1 MINGIIISRKVDGL
15 IFCEVY
21 YENNDKNFM
30 EVRNEAQKFLK
41 TTKKEKI
48 FHGNI
53 NFKTYVLYYKINEN
67 IVYLIIT
74 HNKYPIKLAF
84 CFLDEINKGFE
95 MEIKNQ
101 FSNQNGYKKLEE
113 IDKANYFSKFE
124 KYIKKKIEE
133 YLVKDNKIER
143 INKEI
148 SDVYEIMAKNL
159 NLIMDRD
166 RTLKSISQLSE
177 IIKNNSGKYK
187 DITRKIR
194 LRMLIVKFAILIGI
208 GLLLFFIILFKIL
221 F

>member
-41 TTKKEKI
+41 NTKKEKI

-53 NFKTYVLYYKINEN
+53 NFQTYVLCYNINEN

-84 CFLDEINKGFE
+84 CFLDEINDFFK
-95 MEIKNQ
+95 MEIKNH
-101 FSNQNGYKKLEE
+101 FSNQNDYQKLEK
-113 IDKANYFSKFE
+113 IDKANYFSNFE
-124 KYIKKKIEE
+124 KCVKKKIEE
-133 YLVKDNKIER
+133 YLVKDNIKIER

-148 SDVYEIMAKNL
+148 SDIYEIMAKNL

-187 DITRKIR
+187 DITRIIR
-194 LRMLIVKFAILIGI
+194 
-208 GLLLFFIILFKIL
+208 
-221 F
+221 